1 VDDTPRRT
9 VKPATMNLGQQYD
22 DQELPLS
29 QQSDSGSEID
39 LSQEVILT
47 WSVAKVFQ
55 VPFGRYK
62 GKLLKNMLKSKK
74 RRDYLRYLLKW
85 DDLRDN
91 TKDNITCALQHYTDT
106 KTAASVKKEK
116 LKKPKKGATQK

>member
-1 VDDTPRRT
+1 
-9 VKPATMNLGQQYD
+9 MNLQEVHD

-29 QQSDSGSEID
+29 QQSDSGSDID
-39 LSQEVILT
+39 LSQEVVLT
-47 WSVAKVFQ
+47 WASAKAFP

-106 KTAASVKKEK
+106 KTAAFAPKAGLKNKK
-116 LKKPKKGATQK
+116 KK

>member
-1 VDDTPRRT
+1 
-9 VKPATMNLGQQYD
+9 MNPVQQYD

-29 QQSDSGSEID
+29 QQSDSGSDID
-39 LSQEVILT
+39 LSQEVVLT
-47 WSVAKVFQ
+47 WSSAKAFP

-62 GKLLKNMLKSKK
+62 GKMLKNMLKSKK

>member
-22 DQELPLS
+22 DQELSLS
-29 QQSDSGSEID
+29 QQSDSGSDID

-106 KTAASVKKEK
+106 KTAAFAPKAGIKNKK
-116 LKKPKKGATQK
+116 KK